1 MNLLGAK
8 IVLSVLY
15 TLSFTEQRSVNAPI
29 RELWFMLQELRKD
42 TTCTIGISSMSHKE
56 ATAYE
61 ELEQF
66 TCRVNQREYAV
77 KHPNML

>member
-1 MNLLGAK
+1 
-8 IVLSVLY
+8 
-15 TLSFTEQRSVNAPI
+15 
-29 RELWFMLQELRKD
+29 
-42 TTCTIGISSMSHKE
+42 MSHKE